1 MSRPPRI
8 TGSILR
14 SCALVI
20 TASIPLLAVT
30 SCGDG
35 RAAPQPKSAPGYS
48 PQVAYGVEIRRPNPP
63 PAVAVATNETGVI
76 TSVQCGTCHA
86 TRPPNFQTAL
96 STDLDVFHQGLNM
109 AHGSLSCLS
118 CHDFGNYDRFRL
130 AGGASV
136 DQESVMKLCAQCH
149 GPQMRDYNHGA
160 HGGMSGHWDLSKGGR
175 VRNSCLACH
184 DPHSPK
190 FQGAAPAL
198 PPLDRFLQHPTG
210 TPQHD

>member
-1 MSRPPRI
+1 M
-8 TGSILR
+8 
-14 SCALVI
+14 V
-20 TASIPLLAVT
+20 
-30 SCGDG
+30 
-35 RAAPQPKSAPGYS
+35 
-48 PQVAYGVEIRRPNPP
+48 
-63 PAVAVATNETGVI
+63 VATNETGVII

-86 TRPPNFQTAL
+86 TRPPDFQTAL

-109 AHGSLSCLS
+109 AHGSQSCLS
-118 CHDFGNYDRFRL
+118 CHDSGNYDRFRL
-130 AGGASV
+130 AGGGSV
-136 DQESVMKLCAQCH
+136 DPESVMKLCAQCH

-210 TPQHD
+210 APQHD